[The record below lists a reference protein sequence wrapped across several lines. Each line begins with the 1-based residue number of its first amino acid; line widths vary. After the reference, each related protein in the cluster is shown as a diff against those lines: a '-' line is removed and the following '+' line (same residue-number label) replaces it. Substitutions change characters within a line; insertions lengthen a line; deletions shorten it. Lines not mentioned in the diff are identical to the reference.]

1 MDAGWFGD
9 AVNLGKGIRNN
20 VHNSIHNTVD
30 AIHNVVHPRDNDDL
44 VNFGNDDEP
53 GPHRVTN
60 LDDKEY
66 NNIQINDLHRIRVA
80 STTKKPWSSWIP
92 SLPEIRL
99 PEMKPIIS
107 PGDQGESIW
116 SAFTTERY
124 QKTSTYNPTTS
135 TGLLTSTSASAP
147 STSAAPLIST
157 TEINLSTSSEPS
169 TTEINL
175 SSSSAPLTT
184 STFVPST
191 SALPETT
198 TLWGCTSTPTPTSTE
213 PITTTEA
220 VVVVES
226 QKVQRSNKTLSSE
239 TLPKEMLMGSTI
251 AKDQVPFV
259 AGVEYNREIICGGV
273 IVSQEYIFSAAQCFA
288 GKNIDDISIIVG
300 SSASKSFSVVSIK
313 KVWIH
318 ECYE

>member
-9 AVNLGKGIRNN
+9 AVNLGKDIRNN

-30 AIHNVVHPRDNDDL
+30 TIHNVVHPIDNDDL

-53 GPHRVTN
+53 GPHRVIN
-60 LDDKEY
+60 LDNKEY

-80 STTKKPWSSWIP
+80 STTKKPWSSWVP
-92 SLPEIRL
+92 SMPEIRL
-99 PEMKPIIS
+99 PEIKPIFP
-107 PGDQGESIW
+107 PGNQGETIW
-116 SAFTTERY
+116 SAFTTETY
-124 QKTSTYNPTTS
+124 QKSTTYNPTTS
-135 TGLLTSTSASAP
+135 
-147 STSAAPLIST
+147 AAPLTST
-157 TEINLSTSSEPS
+157 TEINLSSSSAPLKTSTFASSEPS

-175 SSSSAPLTT
+175 SSSSAPLTST
-184 STFVPST
+184 TFVPST
-191 SALPETT
+191 LPETT
-198 TLWGCTSTPTPTSTE
+198 TYETTSVGCTSTPTPTSTQ
-213 PITTTEA
+213 PITTTET

-226 QKVQRSNKTLSSE
+226 QKVQRSNKTLPLE
-239 TLPKEMLMGSTI
+239 TLPKEMLMGSII

-273 IVSQEYIFSAAQCFA
+273 IVSQEYIFSAAQCFS

-300 SSASKSFSVVSIK
+300 SSASKSFSVVSVK